1 MNVNK
6 LKGKIVEQGIT
17 TAQLAKQIG
26 INRATLYRKLANP
39 DTISLKDI
47 AAIIRIL
54 NLNANE
60 TTAIFFNDSVA

>member
-26 INRATLYRKLANP
+26 VNRATLYRKLANP

-60 TTAIFFNDSVA
+60 TTAIFFNDPVA

>member
-26 INRATLYRKLANP
+26 VNRATLYRKLANP

-60 TTAIFFNDSVA
+60 TTAIFFNDLVA

>member
-60 TTAIFFNDSVA
+60 TTAIFF

>member
-26 INRATLYRKLANP
+26 VNRATLYRKLANP

-54 NLNANE
+54 DLNANE
-60 TTAIFFNDSVA
+60 TTAIFFNDPVA